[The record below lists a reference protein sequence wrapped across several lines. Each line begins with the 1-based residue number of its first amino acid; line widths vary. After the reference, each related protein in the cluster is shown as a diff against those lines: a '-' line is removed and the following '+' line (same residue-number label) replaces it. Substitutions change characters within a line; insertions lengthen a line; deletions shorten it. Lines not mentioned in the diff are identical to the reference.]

1 VIQAVSSAAF
11 FVPGGL
17 GVQEG
22 GFILIG
28 GALGLDPATCLALAG
43 ARRIRDLLIFLPGL
57 FAWQIAES
65 SGKAHMRMVG
75 ALSPAATTGARGGEA
90 EQS

>member
-1 VIQAVSSAAF
+1 V
-11 FVPGGL
+11 
-17 GVQEG
+17 
-22 GFILIG
+22 
-28 GALGLDPATCLALAG
+28 
-43 ARRIRDLLIFLPGL
+43 PGL